1 MNLKQRLLL
10 IKRINESRKDKGK
23 KKKITLDSVK
33 TEFGLI
39 SFIYDCQKDKVII
52 ENLSTRKPIRL

>member
-33 TEFGLI
+33 TEFGLLSI
-39 SFIYDCQKDKVII
+39 IYDCQKDKVII

>member
-10 IKRINESRKDKGK
+10 IKRINETRKDKGK